1 MFREQSPINNTVFW
15 SFYTDMEARL
25 HFESNFSGTLFRLK
39 TTFFVQTLYLW
50 KSRSKYIGLLTL
62 DKIFFS
68 QLTKI
73 NENKKD
79 PKLNTKFVLHSIL
92 QT

>member
-1 MFREQSPINNTVFW
+1 MV
-15 SFYTDMEARL
+15 ARL
-25 HFESNFSGTLFRLK
+25 HFESNFSGTLFPLK
-39 TTFFVQTLYLW
+39 NIFRANVVFVE
-50 KSRSKYIGLLTL
+50 SKT
-62 DKIFFS
+62 KINRAPNFRQDIFS

-73 NENKKD
+73 NDNKKD